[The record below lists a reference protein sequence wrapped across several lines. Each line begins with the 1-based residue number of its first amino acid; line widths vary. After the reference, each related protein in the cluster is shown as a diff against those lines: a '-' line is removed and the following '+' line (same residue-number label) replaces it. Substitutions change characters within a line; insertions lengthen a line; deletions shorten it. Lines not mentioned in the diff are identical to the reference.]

1 MITPRAL
8 SSVAVVLAAPVFL
21 VSATHAA
28 LPDYK
33 LGDVAAEDVITPVR
47 LVVPN
52 PEATEE
58 LKRKMAPQIPFIVL
72 RTPQSVSG
80 AERTLRQSI
89 ATARAT
95 FLAALK
101 AALPDRVPSTADLQ
115 VPAVAAA
122 IQQAGHGLAPDL
134 PLAQLAPLW
143 AAGADDTPV
152 VESLLRP
159 LRQVMA
165 QPVVDNKADSPL
177 PANQPV
183 RLIPVKSPEERPS
196 VQDLETAGT
205 TVSAGKVI
213 SLWRARRLVETYFPP
228 AQAEMG
234 RFAASFVEVN
244 AYADG
249 ALSAVLRDRRME
261 GLAVNDTYEPAQV
274 VVAKG
279 QPVDRKALRA
289 LAVLRER
296 SLIGTL
302 QTRLEQEQ
310 TVAGQIAGQ
319 TKWIAGGLTFVCLA
333 LILIFWRLRA
343 RPALDLVA
351 LGETPALPGAAAK
364 ALPSGNSNEPWRHR
378 ALAAEGRA
386 ERAHEA
392 IRSGVMGWMRERVV
406 QTLFHQRAELL
417 SAQQR
422 AEAEMRELEERL
434 ERLHIPLQERVAA
447 YEKRIAELE
456 KELAAKGE
464 ENRELIDARIS
475 AARQQLS
482 LERERSGLAAN

>member
-8 SSVAVVLAAPVFL
+8 SSVAVVLAARVLL
-21 VSATHAA
+21 VPPMQAA
-28 LPDYK
+28 PPDYK
-33 LGDVAAEDVITPVR
+33 LGDVATEDVVTPVR

-72 RTPQSVSG
+72 RTPQSAG
-80 AERTLRQSI
+80 EAERTLRQSV

-101 AALPDRVPSTADLQ
+101 AALPDRVPSAADLQ
-115 VPAVAAA
+115 NPAVAAA
-122 IQQAGHGLAPDL
+122 IEQAGRGLAPDL

-143 AAGADDTPV
+143 AAGADDASV

-165 QPVVDNKADSPL
+165 QPIVDNKTDNPL
-177 PANQPV
+177 PASQPV
-183 RLIPVKSPEERPS
+183 RLIPVKSADERPPA
-196 VQDLETAGT
+196 QDLETAGT
-205 TVSAGKVI
+205 TISVGKVI

-228 AQAEMG
+228 GQAEMG
-234 RFAASFVEVN
+234 RFAESFVVVN
-244 AYADG
+244 AYADPT
-249 ALSAVLRDRRME
+249 LSAVLRDRRME

-279 QPVDRKALRA
+279 QPIDRKALRA
-289 LAVLRER
+289 LAVLREK

-333 LILIFWRLRA
+333 LILILWRLRA
-343 RPALDLVA
+343 RPTQALATLAD
-351 LGETPALPGAAAK
+351 TPALPGGPAQQ
-364 ALPSGNSNEPWRHR
+364 ALPGGDDDWRSR

-386 ERAHEA
+386 DRAQAA
-392 IRSGVMGWMRERVV
+392 IRSGALGWMRERVFR
-406 QTLFHQRAELL
+406 TLSHQREELL
-417 SAQQR
+417 SAQQK

-464 ENRELIDARIS
+464 ENRELIGARIS

-482 LERERSGLAAN
+482 LERERGGLAAN